1 MNILDIAEVD
11 SLLELQFN
19 LVLSWRDQRLGFRNL
34 KDSDYL
40 NTVSY
45 EEALSIWYPKVV
57 FFNTK
62 EKNVAKVMK
71 KYINLIHFYIMMLF
85 SV

>member
-1 MNILDIAEVD
+1 MD

-19 LVLSWRDQRLGFRNL
+19 LILYWRDQRLWFRNL
-34 KDSDYL
+34 KDSEYL
-40 NTVSY
+40 NTVTHK
-45 EEALSIWYPKVV
+45 EAESIWYPKVV

-62 EKNVAKVMK
+62 EKVVAKVRK
-71 KYINLIHFYIMMLF
+71 TYIYLRQCYILMFF